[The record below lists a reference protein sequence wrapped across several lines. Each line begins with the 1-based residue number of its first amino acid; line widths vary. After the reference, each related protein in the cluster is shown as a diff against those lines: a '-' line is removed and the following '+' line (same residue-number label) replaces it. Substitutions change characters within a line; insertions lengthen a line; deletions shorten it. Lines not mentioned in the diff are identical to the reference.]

1 MESVAPL
8 SEVITSSY
16 AIENHDSDP
25 PADMNLTW
33 HVHKGMGGW
42 WTNFVH
48 MVLQITLDPISAER
62 AHWKKRSHIVLG
74 HLEGWI
80 EKAEEK
86 SRQWNKGIN

>member
-33 HVHKGMGGW
+33 HAHKGMGGVVDQ
-42 WTNFVH
+42 FC
-48 MVLQITLDPISAER
+48 
-62 AHWKKRSHIVLG
+62 AHGSPDHPG
-74 HLEGWI
+74 PY
-80 EKAEEK
+80 
-86 SRQWNKGIN
+86 